1 MPLKTL
7 AVFAQLG
14 LGALASDLA
23 SRQDNFQN
31 QCSSFNPANAG
42 IANATV
48 TNHAFVA
55 SGTNLNLTGNDVCG
69 QTSQTVP
76 VDLCRVSLQISTS
89 NRSGVVAEV
98 WMPEK
103 WNGRLLTTGNGGL
116 AGCRSSTSWYE
127 SNKYKASD

>member
-1 MPLKTL
+1 MHLKTL
-7 AVFAQLG
+7 AIFAQLG
-14 LGALASDLA
+14 LGVLASDLT
-23 SRQDNFQN
+23 SRQASFQN
-31 QCSSFNPANAG
+31 QCSNFNPANAG

-55 SGTNLNLTGNDVCG
+55 SGTDLNLTGNDVCG
-69 QTSQTVP
+69 QTTQSVP
-76 VDLCRVSLQISTS
+76 VDLCRVSMQISTS

-116 AGCRSSTSWYE
+116 AGCMSP
-127 SNKYKASD
+127 NL